1 MRSAATRIGP
11 TNGVRKALRR
21 AAPAA
26 VVAAALV
33 VSASASAATKVY
45 GGTAANGGK
54 VAMDVKLNKHGV
66 PKRITELRAVSV
78 PGTCEISGPDVPLHA
93 TLPVSL
99 KVAGDRS
106 YEFEVTD
113 SFGNTSRIEGKFSAS
128 GKRARGSFVYASHFQ
143 AEGPWPEED
152 CSTGTTDYTVKK
164 GGPNA
169 IEPAPPR
176 AAG

>member
-1 MRSAATRIGP
+1 MKSAATRIG
-11 TNGVRKALRR
+11 TSNGAGKALRR
-21 AAPAA
+21 MALAA
-26 VVAAALV
+26 VAAAALLAP
-33 VSASASAATKVY
+33 ASASAATKVY

-54 VAMDVKLNKHGV
+54 VAMDVKLNKRGV

-93 TLPVSL
+93 TLPVDL
-99 KVAGDRS
+99 KVASDRS

-113 SFGNTSRIEGKFSAS
+113 SFGNTSRVEGKFSAS

-152 CSTGTTDYTVKK
+152 CSTGKTDYTVKK

-176 AAG
+176 AGD